1 MTDVRHRISLD
12 AIREPVVE
20 KCEHLEEYFRRY
32 LSTDV
37 PVIDRI
43 FEHLLDGGGKRFRPL
58 LVLLISS
65 FNEGA
70 PDEDVYR
77 LAVSVEF
84 IHTATL
90 LHDDVVDQSDMR
102 RGHRVAY
109 RLWGAEPSV
118 LSGDYLLSRA
128 FSLLVD
134 IGHLGILET
143 ISAATTLM
151 ARGEVLQLLRSFST
165 ATSVEEYL
173 EVIDGKTASLFA
185 ASCVSA
191 GYLSGF
197 EGEPLDALE
206 NFGKNLGFSFQI
218 IDDILDYNADF
229 GELGKTIG
237 KDFMEGKVTLPII
250 LLMKNLESEKRR
262 EMADVFLKDSPESED
277 FQMVLSLMRKC
288 GTLEMAQNIAQDYAD
303 SAKQN
308 LQHIPQGAIR
318 DSLEN
323 LTSYVTRRRT

>member
-1 MTDVRHRISLD
+1 MTDTRHRVSID
-12 AIREPVVE
+12 AIREPVIQ
-20 KCEHLEEYFRRY
+20 KCEDLEDYFRRY

-65 FNEGA
+65 FNENA
-70 PDEDVYR
+70 SEEDVYR

-134 IGHLGILET
+134 IGHLSILER
-143 ISAATTLM
+143 ISTATTLM

-165 ATSVEEYL
+165 ATSMEEYL
-173 EVIDGKTASLFA
+173 EVIEGKTASLFA
-185 ASCVSA
+185 ASCTSA

-197 EGEPLDALE
+197 EGDSLDALE
-206 NFGKNLGFSFQI
+206 NFGRNLGFSFQI
-218 IDDILDYNADF
+218 IDDILDYTADP
-229 GELGKTIG
+229 GELGKTSG

-250 LLMKNLESEKRR
+250 LLMKCLESEKRR
-262 EMADVFLKDSPESED
+262 EVADVFLKDSPESED
-277 FQMVLSLMRKC
+277 FQLVLSLMRQC
-288 GTLEMAQNIAQDYAD
+288 GALEKAQDFARDYANR
-303 SAKQN
+303 AKGN
-308 LQHIPQGAIR
+308 LEHLPPGEIR
-318 DSLEN
+318 TSLEGIAA
-323 LTSYVTRRRT
+323 YVTRRRT

>member
-1 MTDVRHRISLD
+1 MADAGRPVSLD
-12 AIREPVVE
+12 AIREPVGQ
-20 KCEHLEEYFRRY
+20 KCRDLEDYFRRY

-58 LVLLISS
+58 LVLLIAS
-65 FNEGA
+65 FKEGA
-70 PDEDVYR
+70 SDEDVFR

-128 FSLLVD
+128 FSLLVE
-134 IGHLGILET
+134 IGHLGILKT

-165 ATSVEEYL
+165 STSMEEYL

-185 ASCVSA
+185 ASCASA
-191 GYLSGF
+191 GFLSGF
-197 EGEPLDALE
+197 EGESLDALE
-206 NFGKNLGFSFQI
+206 SYGRNLGFSFQI
-218 IDDILDYNADF
+218 VDDILDYTADL

-237 KDFMEGKVTLPII
+237 KDFMEGKVTLPVI
-250 LLMKNLESEKRR
+250 LLMDCLEGEKRR
-262 EMADVFLKDSPESED
+262 TVADIFLKDNPESED
-277 FQMVLSLMRKC
+277 FQLVLSLMRQC
-288 GTLEMAQNIAQDYAD
+288 GTLEKAQNVAQDYAFR
-303 SAKQN
+303 AKES
-308 LQHIPQGAIR
+308 LGHLPRGEIR
-318 DSLEN
+318 QSLEH
-323 LTSYVTRRRT
+323 LTSYVTRRRI